1 MNDYIP
7 LFYVDVITYLC
18 PNSDDCLVNLYYNI
32 LVSINKGVLA
42 GKITYPDMCVAYMF
56 HVIQVTVESAWWALM
71 ARRLFNTEGF
81 ALR

>member
-42 GKITYPDMCVAYMF
+42 GKITYPDMCVA
-56 HVIQVTVESAWWALM
+56 
-71 ARRLFNTEGF
+71 
-81 ALR
+81 